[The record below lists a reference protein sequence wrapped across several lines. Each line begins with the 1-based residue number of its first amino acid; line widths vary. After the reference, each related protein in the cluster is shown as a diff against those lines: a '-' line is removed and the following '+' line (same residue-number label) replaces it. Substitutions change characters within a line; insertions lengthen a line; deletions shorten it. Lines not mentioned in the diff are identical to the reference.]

1 MESSRSISPALK
13 YGVVFLVLVVITL
26 IELGLST
33 QLTGIARGTRTSVLI
48 ILSLGKAALVASF
61 YMHLRSDS
69 RFYTYIFLL
78 PAVLLTLFA
87 ILMVST

>member
-1 MESSRSISPALK
+1 MESSRSKRPVLV

-33 QLTGIARGTRTSVLI
+33 QLPSVTRGVRTGVLM

-69 RFYTYIFLL
+69 RLYTYIFLV